1 MDKGS
6 NKQKLVVQIVCI
18 LISIGLWIYVTNIEN
33 PIRAYSLT
41 KVPVNL
47 KNLDALKESGL
58 AVYPNEEYYVTLQL
72 EGQSQEYLN
81 MQRSDFK
88 LEVDL
93 SEYVLNVGKRKIPV
107 RVVDSP
113 NNISIKNSVSLAI
126 ELKIEELITKEIPI
140 KSQIDVIAKSSYYVA
155 TPIFSPKA
163 ISISGPASIVNK
175 VEHVVAQG
183 QEENVEKTIV
193 KNYIIT
199 PVDKNYEEVE
209 NIELSQEWVE
219 ATININEGRDV
230 NVIVNTKGKLPE
242 DMKLLS
248 INPTINS
255 IEIVGPQEV
264 LNNISQVY
272 TEEIDLSKIKETT
285 VVETKIIIPDGVN
298 SNSGNT
304 VNVKINIDKV
314 MTKEFTIKA
323 EFIGIDE
330 TKVLTPINDNVKV
343 IVKGFEDELKL
354 LKEENLKVILDVAEI
369 VELGKYNKIPIVT
382 IENVEGNFII
392 DSISEVEFEIV
403 EDKESVTT
411 DTFISGEDNEQ

>member
-1 MDKGS
+1 M
-6 NKQKLVVQIVCI
+6 
-18 LISIGLWIYVTNIEN
+18 
-33 PIRAYSLT
+33 
-41 KVPVNL
+41 
-47 KNLDALKESGL
+47 
-58 AVYPNEEYYVTLQL
+58 
-72 EGQSQEYLN
+72 
-81 MQRSDFK
+81 
-88 LEVDL
+88 
-93 SEYVLNVGKRKIPV
+93 
-107 RVVDSP
+107 
-113 NNISIKNSVSLAI
+113 
-126 ELKIEELITKEIPI
+126 
-140 KSQIDVIAKSSYYVA
+140 
-155 TPIFSPKA
+155 
-163 ISISGPASIVNK
+163 
-175 VEHVVAQG
+175 
-183 QEENVEKTIV
+183 EKTIV